1 MTSRFRRGGRG
12 QQPQNYG
19 MPPVIQCPSCGMLND
34 PNARFCRNCG
44 LPLGWPQDP
53 VRGTMMRQADLPS
66 ERGAGIASIVGLV
79 AAVAILGAA
88 GYLVLR
94 GTNGGTTSPTPPPVI
109 ATSTPTATAIAI
121 GSGSP
126 SPTSPT
132 SSATPIPVITP
143 RPTATVAVSSPTI
156 IAPSP
161 SGPPPPAVRA
171 FSCDP
176 MTIGNSV
183 KGHWTIT
190 RANWRYTDDKYDT
203 IELVMSRT
211 RSTGGLPTMTLQS
224 MDANEV
230 ASDFGLTPPPGVDH
244 TVVLTL
250 GKQFS
255 SIRVSPHQ
263 TKLSSLGNQPM
274 KAVPTF
280 QIQPG
285 TDDMWHVVLGVVGE
299 GCQRVGV
306 PEWVTNPNVTDANIE
321 IDVQH

>member
-1 MTSRFRRGGRG
+1 
-12 QQPQNYG
+12 
-19 MPPVIQCPSCGMLND
+19 MLND

-66 ERGAGIASIVGLV
+66 ERGAGIASIVGLI

-94 GTNGGTTSPTPPPVI
+94 GTNGGSTNPTPPPV
-109 ATSTPTATAIAI
+109 ATATPTATLVAI

-126 SPTSPT
+126 SATASPT
-132 SSATPIPVITP
+132 PVVVVTPT
-143 RPTATVAVSSPTI
+143 PTATSVDSSPTATPAI
-156 IAPSP
+156 P
-161 SGPPPPAVRA
+161 SGPPVPAVRT

-176 MTIGNSV
+176 MAIGNTV

-203 IELVMSRT
+203 IELEMSRT
-211 RSTGGLPTMTLQS
+211 KSTGGLPTMTLES
-224 MDANEV
+224 MDTSEV
-230 ASDFGLTPPPGVDH
+230 ASRFGLTPPTGVDH
-244 TVVLTL
+244 ALVLTL

-255 SIRVSPHQ
+255 SIRVSPHATDLQ
-263 TKLSSLGNQPM
+263 SLGNQPM

-280 QIQPG
+280 QIQFG
-285 TDDMWHVVLGVVGE
+285 TDGLWHVVLGVVGQ

-306 PEWVTNPNVTDANIE
+306 PEWVADATATSGNIQ

>member
-1 MTSRFRRGGRG
+1 
-12 QQPQNYG
+12 
-19 MPPVIQCPSCGMLND
+19 MLND

-66 ERGAGIASIVGLV
+66 ERGAGIASIVGLI

-94 GTNGGTTSPTPPPVI
+94 GTSGGTTNPTPPVTVT
-109 ATSTPTATAIAI
+109 ATPTGTLTAI

-126 SPTSPT
+126 TPTPT
-132 SSATPIPVITP
+132 GTPAVVAT
-143 RPTATVAVSSPTI
+143 PTATATAA
-156 IAPSP
+156 APSP
-161 SGPPPPAVRA
+161 TNSPSTPTGTPPPAVRA
-171 FSCDP
+171 FTCDP
-176 MTIGNSV
+176 VTIANSK

-190 RANWRYTDDKYDT
+190 RANWRFTADKYDT
-203 IELVMSRT
+203 IELEMGRT
-211 RSTGGLPTMTLQS
+211 RSTGGLPTMTLES
-224 MDANEV
+224 MPVSEV
-230 ASDFGLTPPPGVDH
+230 SSRFGLTPPQDVDH
-244 TVVLTL
+244 AVVLTL

-255 SIRVSPHQ
+255 SIRVSPHP
-263 TKLSSLGNQPM
+263 TDLDSLGGEPM
-274 KAVPTF
+274 SAVPIF

-285 TDDMWHVVLGVVGE
+285 TDDLWHVVLGVVGE

-306 PEWVTNPNVTDANIE
+306 AEWVRDPDATSGNIV

>member
-1 MTSRFRRGGRG
+1 M
-12 QQPQNYG
+12 P

-66 ERGAGIASIVGLV
+66 ERGAGIASIVGLI

-94 GTNGGTTSPTPPPVI
+94 GTNGGGATTPTPPP
-109 ATSTPTATAIAI
+109 AATATATASQVAI

-126 SPTSPT
+126 T
-132 SSATPIPVITP
+132 
-143 RPTATVAVSSPTI
+143 PTASRTPVGSHRARPQRSPCHRRRRPRRLPGST
-156 IAPSP
+156 
-161 SGPPPPAVRA
+161 PPPAVRA

-176 MTIGNSV
+176 VTIGNSV

-190 RANWRYTDDKYDT
+190 RANWRFTDDKYDT
-203 IELVMSRT
+203 IELVMGRT
-211 RSTGGLPTMTLQS
+211 RSTGGLPTMTLES
-224 MDANEV
+224 MESNEV
-230 ASDFGLTPPPGVDH
+230 ASRFGLTPPSGVDH
-244 TVVLTL
+244 ALVLTL

-255 SIRVSPHQ
+255 SIRVSPHAKRIS
-263 TKLSSLGNQPM
+263 TASGSAM

-280 QIQPG
+280 QVQPG
-285 TDDMWHVVLGVVGE
+285 TDDLWHVVLGVVGE
-299 GCQRVGV
+299 GCARVGV
-306 PEWVTNPNVTDANIE
+306 PEWVKDPTATDGNIQ

>member
-1 MTSRFRRGGRG
+1 MTNRFRRGGRG
-12 QQPQNYG
+12 QQPQNMP

-66 ERGAGIASIVGLV
+66 ERGAGIASIVGLI

-94 GTNGGTTSPTPPPVI
+94 GTNGGGATTPTPPP
-109 ATSTPTATAIAI
+109 AATATVTPSQVAI

-126 SPTSPT
+126 SPTASR
-132 SSATPIPVITP
+132 TPVVTP
-143 RPTATVAVSSPTI
+143 SPTATVAVSSPT
-156 IAPSP
+156 ATASTPGST
-161 SGPPPPAVRA
+161 PPPAVRA

-176 MTIGNSV
+176 VTIGNSV

-190 RANWRYTDDKYDT
+190 RANWRFTDDKYDT
-203 IELVMSRT
+203 IELVMGRT
-211 RSTGGLPTMTLQS
+211 RSTGGLPTMTLES
-224 MDANEV
+224 MESNEV
-230 ASDFGLTPPPGVDH
+230 ATRFGLTPPSGVDH
-244 TVVLTL
+244 ALVLTL

-255 SIRVSPHQ
+255 SVRISPHQ
-263 TKLSSLGNQPM
+263 TSLPSVGLTAM

-280 QIQPG
+280 QVQPG
-285 TDDMWHVVLGVVGE
+285 TDDLWHVVLGVVGE
-299 GCQRVGV
+299 GCARVGV
-306 PEWVTNPNVTDANIE
+306 PEWVKDPTATDGNIQ